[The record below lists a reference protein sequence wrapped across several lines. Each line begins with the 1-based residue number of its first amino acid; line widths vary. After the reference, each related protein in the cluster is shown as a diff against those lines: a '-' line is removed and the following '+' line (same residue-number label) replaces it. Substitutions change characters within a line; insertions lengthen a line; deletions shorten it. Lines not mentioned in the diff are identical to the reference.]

1 MANRYEVR
9 NRGKQFIVYDTKKKV
24 YITKAIP
31 DKEVAEEIAEDFNKM
46 SKGNYTPIGGI
57 DNSKNVN

>member
-1 MANRYEVR
+1 MANRFEVR
-9 NRGKQFIVYDTKKKV
+9 PRGKQFIVYDTKKKV

-31 DKEVAEEIAEDFNKM
+31 DREIADEIADDFEKM
-46 SKGNYTPIGGI
+46 SKGNYTPIGGV